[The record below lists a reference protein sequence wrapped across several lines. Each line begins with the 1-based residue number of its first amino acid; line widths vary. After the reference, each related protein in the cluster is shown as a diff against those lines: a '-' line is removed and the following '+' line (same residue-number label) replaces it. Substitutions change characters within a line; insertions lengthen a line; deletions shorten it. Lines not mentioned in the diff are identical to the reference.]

1 MAEAERRTFQCG
13 GAVDRVS
20 VLSIE
25 DVAIERAGLPV
36 VRGASLVVDQGRV
49 TVLLGANGAG
59 KTTLLEGVS
68 GAIGLAGGT
77 ISLAGQR
84 IDQLRAWRRA
94 RAGLAHVEQNR
105 TVFRELTTADNL
117 RAACHDGE
125 PIDRVLDLFPE
136 LRKQIDAPAGLLSG
150 GEQQMLVVGRA
161 LLGRPKVLLVDE
173 MSLGLAPIVVE
184 RLARAVRALADSGV
198 GVLLVEQ
205 FATLALSISDRAYV
219 MAKGEVVFDGDG
231 ADLLADEHTLRALYL
246 GDTTGGRS

>member
-1 MAEAERRTFQCG
+1 M
-13 GAVDRVS
+13 S

-25 DVAIERAGLPV
+25 DVWVERSGLPI
-36 VRGASLVVDQGRV
+36 VRGAAVSVGAGQV

-68 GAIGLAGGT
+68 GAIPIARGAITLAG
-77 ISLAGQR
+77 AR
-84 IDQLRAWRRA
+84 VEKLRAWRRA

-105 TVFRELTTADNL
+105 TVFRDLSTADNL
-117 RAACHDGE
+117 LAACRPGGT
-125 PIDRVLDLFPE
+125 IDEVLDLFPE
-136 LRKQIDAPAGLLSG
+136 LRKQINAPAGLLSG

-184 RLARAVRALADSGV
+184 RLARAIRQLADSGV

-205 FATLALSISDRAYV
+205 FANLALGIADRAYV
-219 MAKGEVVFDGDG
+219 MARGEMVYAGDG
-231 ADLLADEHTLRALYL
+231 SALLANESLLRALYL
-246 GDTTGGRS
+246 GDTRV